1 MVALKTQAVDT
12 AVAWSER
19 KVIGAVGMA
28 VDKCGARVQQGVK
41 QDPALPKFVAQLV
54 CDIVAGLLPDIKEE
68 AVYALVGAVYNPA
81 ESALEVEARQPRG
94 ACGRLCGCVRGL
106 VLYHWLPFDRGGWR
120 KLADPLWWLLLLF
133 ALCPVL
139 GIQQMFHVRPHLS
152 HTLSLMLLLLLLLAC
167 TPGYHSRLGG
177 GAVGAAACRRR

>member
-1 MVALKTQAVDT
+1 MAALKTQAVDT

-68 AVYALVGAVYNPA
+68 AIEKTMAYTMLRYTLRFI
-81 ESALEVEARQPRG
+81 SATPCA
-94 ACGRLCGCVRGL
+94 
-106 VLYHWLPFDRGGWR
+106 
-120 KLADPLWWLLLLF
+120 
-133 ALCPVL
+133 
-139 GIQQMFHVRPHLS
+139 
-152 HTLSLMLLLLLLLAC
+152 TL
-167 TPGYHSRLGG
+167 
-177 GAVGAAACRRR
+177 